1 MGLAI
6 VALAFGASGAF
17 GKAKPPTSSIPSC
30 KHLSVA
36 QLGRYVSIGPLVF
49 QSKVGNLC
57 SWLATETAHYHL
69 LLDIQVVPGTL
80 VLYGQFENVAD
91 KAAQA
96 QGTQFESI
104 NRADDGKALMF
115 HVMSTVSSSSL
126 PSCTGEPP
134 NTHAPTPLPA
144 FGPPACQGQPAQFK
158 DDVVGY
164 RPTTP
169 KDFKGGT
176 MVVVAVAAE
185 QGDTGDS
192 RMISLTNAILNGKV
206 R

>member
-1 MGLAI
+1 M
-6 VALAFGASGAF
+6 VALAFGATGAF
-17 GKAKPPTSSIPSC
+17 GKAKSPTSSIPSC

-36 QLGRYVSIGPLVF
+36 QLGRYVSIGPLVL

-69 LLDIQVVPGTL
+69 LLDIQVVPGTI

-96 QGTQFESI
+96 QGTQFDSI
-104 NRADDGKALMF
+104 NRADGGKALMF
-115 HVMSTVSSSSL
+115 HVMSTVSSASL

-134 NTHAPTPLPA
+134 NTHTPTPLPPL
-144 FGPPACQGQPAQFK
+144 GPPACQGQPTQFK
-158 DDVVGY
+158 DDVVGFLPS
-164 RPTTP
+164 RPN
-169 KDFKGGT
+169 GAQGI

-185 QGDTGDS
+185 QGDTSDS